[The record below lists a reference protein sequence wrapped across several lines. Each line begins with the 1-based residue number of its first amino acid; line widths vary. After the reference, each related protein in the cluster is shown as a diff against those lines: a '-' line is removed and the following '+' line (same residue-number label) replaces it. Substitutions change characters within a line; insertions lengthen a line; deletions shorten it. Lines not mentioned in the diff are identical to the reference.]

1 MAGRRTRQ
9 SLIAILA
16 LAGLAG
22 CGPAGSGG
30 SGATARLITNGVW
43 ETMPTKAQA
52 DEAYPDEALEE
63 GLEGRAIVGC
73 TVGETGLLKACAI
86 DAESPVGVG
95 FGEAAVGLMK
105 RYKMKPQTSGGQP
118 TAGGRVAVPVN
129 FFLAGDEPAP
139 AGTPLRETVDWLS
152 APTIAQWSAAYPIAP
167 ASGPM
172 KRIAYSRE
180 GKERDGDGAGTAVAI
195 LKCRID
201 QNGRLTACRVD
212 RETPEQAGVG
222 EAARSLIPYFRAPSE
237 DQYGVTAGA
246 PVSLMIAFPGDSTA
260 RLPQSLAEPTPAARA
275 SYAQVEAAF
284 PARARAAGKLGG
296 EAAVRCRRDDAG
308 WAKGCIVVTERPADM
323 GFGEAVMSLSPTFR
337 FTLWSYAGTPT
348 STTGILNIAFG
359 QSEPGAKPAIQ
370 LRQEVLNGIRI
381 NSLGYARQS
390 LEQLGQRF
398 PHDETLVLLHDM
410 LGGALQ
416 ARQRYDDAIWIYGKS
431 APMNGGV
438 AEAYNSLCWI
448 KATQEI
454 QLDSALAD
462 CDAAIRLS
470 PQVSDYLD
478 SRGFLHL
485 RQGDYARAI
494 ADYDAS
500 LKLAPTQTY
509 SLMGRGIAK
518 LRSGD
523 RGGGRADIDAALAK
537 SPELAAVFAS
547 YGLTP

>member
-1 MAGRRTRQ
+1 MA
-9 SLIAILA
+9 IMA
-16 LAGLAG
+16 LAGLTA
-22 CGPAGSGG
+22 CGPPGSSGG
-30 SGATARLITNGVW
+30 GAPARLITNGAW
-43 ETMPTKAQA
+43 ETTPTRAQA
-52 DEAYPDEALEE
+52 DEAYPDQARDE
-63 GLEGRAIVGC
+63 GIEGRAIAGC
-73 TVGETGLLKACAI
+73 TVGEAGLLKACVI
-86 DAESPVGVG
+86 DAESPVGAG
-95 FGEAAVGLMK
+95 FGEAAIGLMK
-105 RYKMKPQTSGGQP
+105 HYKMKPQTAGGHP

-129 FFLAGDEPAP
+129 FFLGDDEPAP
-139 AGTPLRETVDWLS
+139 TGPPARETLDWLS
-152 APTIAQWSAAYPIAP
+152 APTIAQWSAAYPTLP
-167 ASGPM
+167 ASNPI
-172 KRIAYSRE
+172 KPIVYSRK
-180 GKERDGDGAGTAVAI
+180 GRERDADGTAIAI

-201 QNGRLTACRVD
+201 PNGRLTACRVD
-212 RETPEQAGVG
+212 SESPQQAGVG
-222 EAARSLIPYFRAPSE
+222 DAAKSLIPYFRAPSE
-237 DQYGVTAGA
+237 DQFGVTAGA
-246 PVSLMIAFPGDSTA
+246 PVSLMITFPGDPAGRIT
-260 RLPQSLAEPTPAARA
+260 QSLTEPTPSARP
-275 SYAQVEAAF
+275 SYGQVEAAF
-284 PARARAAGKLGG
+284 PAKARAAHLVGG

-308 WAKGCIVVTERPADM
+308 WAKDCVVVTERPPNM

-348 STTGILNIAFG
+348 STTGTLNIAFG
-359 QSEPGAKPAIQ
+359 QAEPSTKPAIQ

-416 ARQRYDDAIWIYGKS
+416 ARQRYEDAIWIYGKS

-438 AEAYNSLCWI
+438 AAAYNSMCWI

-454 QLDSALAD
+454 QLGSALAD

-470 PQVSDYLD
+470 PQASDYLD

-485 RQGDYARAI
+485 RQGDYDKAI

-500 LKLAPTQTY
+500 LRLVPTQTY

-518 LRSGD
+518 IRSGD
-523 RGGGRADIDAALAK
+523 RAGGRADVDAALAK

-547 YGLTP
+547 YGIRP